1 MSGAPRPLESL
12 YLATQPLM
20 LNIVGLPAMAYI
32 VRQQGEINYGQWQT
46 ATTITAALGVLSYL
60 GLRPYFVR
68 SVAQTPAAAGER
80 LGEQL
85 VLRFL
90 LATLGG
96 IVGVTACVLL
106 GYSRVVVLC
115 AIIASIGNILTAI
128 SFSFADVLEGL
139 ERFLAYTN
147 ATFASGLALT
157 LASVLVCAAGYGPI
171 ALSLSY
177 LVGPVVGMVLMGMSA
192 HKHVP
197 FRLSWHPTRYLALLK
212 ECRIQSRA
220 SLLGAFEER
229 AESLVLPKVAGY
241 AHTGV
246 FAAGNIPA
254 SRLLSI
260 PYGLASFYFP
270 KIARRQRENL
280 DLNQTVTHMLTL
292 LLLLTVP
299 ATLGVAFLSDW
310 VAGILFK
317 DSPELCATVM
327 RWSTWSLPLAA
338 VGAGFTCALQATGR
352 IEITARV
359 ELLTIVIGL
368 GVTVLAVTQLGIVG
382 AIISWLVRAALGV
395 LLLMPFFLRW
405 FRRGFLDVPWL
416 QAGARLRGHARNLL
430 AGGAHR
436 CQPGPDPA
444 GRLGGGHSGLCG
456 GAGGNG
462 CPGAEPGVRD
472 ARRRQR
478 FGGATPERPVKDA

>member
-1 MSGAPRPLESL
+1 LHVSGRSRALESL

-20 LNIVGLPAMAYI
+20 LNIIGLPAMAYI
-32 VRQQGEINYGQWQT
+32 VRRQGDINYGQWQT

-96 IVGVTACVLL
+96 ILAVAACVLL

-115 AIIASIGNILTAI
+115 ALIGSVGNILTAI
-128 SFSFADVLEGL
+128 SYSFADVLEGL

-157 LASVLVCAAGYGPI
+157 LASVLVCAAGYGPV

-177 LVGPVVGMVLMGMSA
+177 LVGPLVGMVAMGTSA

-197 FRLSWHPTRYLALLK
+197 FRLRWDPRRYLALLK
-212 ECRIQSRA
+212 ECRMQSRA
-220 SLLGAFEER
+220 NLLGAFEER

-254 SRLLSI
+254 SRLISI

-270 KIARRQRENL
+270 KIARRQRDNQ
-280 DLNQTVTHMLTL
+280 DLNETVTHMLTL
-292 LLLLTVP
+292 LLLLTLP

-317 DSPELCATVM
+317 DSPELCASVM
-327 RWSTWSLPLAA
+327 RWTTWSLPLASVA
-338 VGAGFTCALQATGR
+338 AGFTCALQATGR

-359 ELLTIVIGL
+359 ELVTIVIGL
-368 GVTVLAVTQLGIVG
+368 AVTAVAVTQWGIVG
-382 AIISWLVRAALGV
+382 AIVSWLARAGLTV
-395 LLLMPFFLRW
+395 LLLAPFFLRW
-405 FRRGFLDVPWL
+405 FRRGFLEVPWL
-416 QAGARLRGHARNLL
+416 RIGLACAAMRGTFWLVERLEVSQLVTLLGGGAAGTLAFAAVLAATGVLVPSRVSAML
-430 AGGAHR
+430 AGGH
-436 CQPGPDPA
+436 DPE
-444 GRLGGGHSGLCG
+444 
-456 GAGGNG
+456 
-462 CPGAEPGVRD
+462 EPP
-472 ARRRQR
+472 RQ
-478 FGGATPERPVKDA
+478 AAQ